1 MVRPDDYRNFLHT
14 MEDGFCMVQL
24 LCEADEPAV
33 DYVFLEMN
41 GSYEQQTGLQ
51 GTRGRRMREV
61 APAHGERWLEMYRQI
76 SQTRESRRFDFASPQ
91 GDRWYEGRAYRLG
104 SIEPP
109 TIAMVTHDVTEHRRR
124 EQELADMARTL
135 EQGVALRAQE
145 VARYQE
151 QLRAMATELTFAEQ
165 RERKRLATELH
176 DDLGER
182 LLLTRLKLGQIQ
194 QRAMLD
200 ASTEELLQEA
210 DKVLTRALAYTH
222 TVVADLSPLVLQ
234 DLGLPSAVKW
244 LAERMQ
250 QHGLA
255 VTVQA
260 ALPDEL
266 TLPEAQAVF
275 LFQSVRELLMNVL
288 KHAACRGASVYMT
301 MAAGQLQIDVRD
313 EGVGFASEPA
323 DSPRPSHFG
332 LLSIRERI
340 TALGGTFLIDSR
352 PQVGTTVTLKLP
364 LGPATVEE
372 GERSEGVAGKGASTQ
387 ARTAS
392 EGIMRVLLVDDHA
405 MVRQGLRSVLD
416 AYADMKVVGEA
427 ADGEAAVRLA
437 GELLPTVVL
446 MDINMPGCN
455 GIEATRRIKAQ
466 YPDMSVIGLSVD
478 ADGHNQE
485 AMLKAGAYSLMTKEA
500 AVEQLY
506 SLIYEAVKPG
516 VIPFP
521 PLRR

>member
-1 MVRPDDYRNFLHT
+1 MVRPDDYRNFLHA

-24 LCEADEPAV
+24 LCEADETAV

-41 GSYEQQTGLQ
+41 GSYERQTGLQ
-51 GTRGRRMREV
+51 GAQGRRMHEV
-61 APAHGERWLEMYRQI
+61 APAHGERWLEMFRQI
-76 SQTRESRRFDFASPQ
+76 SQTGESRRFDFASPQ
-91 GDRWYEGRAYRLG
+91 GDHWYEGRAYRLG
-104 SIEPP
+104 STQPP
-109 TIAMVTHDVTEHRRR
+109 TIAIVTHDVTEHRRR

-135 EQGVALRAQE
+135 EQGVALRQE

-151 QLRAMATELTFAEQ
+151 QLRAMATEMTFAEQ
-165 RERKRLATELH
+165 RERKRLATELR

-255 VTVQA
+255 VTVQT
-260 ALPDEL
+260 ALPDDL
-266 TLPEAQAVF
+266 TVPEAQAVF

-288 KHAACRGASVYMT
+288 KHAACRGASVHMT

-313 EGVGFASEPA
+313 EGIGFAGEPA
-323 DSPRPSHFG
+323 DSPRPPHVG
-332 LLSIRERI
+332 LFSIRERI
-340 TALGGTFLIDSR
+340 TALGGTFHIDSR

-364 LGPATVEE
+364 LGPAAVEE
-372 GERSEGVAGKGASTQ
+372 GRRSEGEAGEGASSQVRPT
-387 ARTAS
+387 S
-392 EGIMRVLLVDDHA
+392 GGIIRVLLVDDHA

-427 ADGEAAVRLA
+427 ANGEAAVRLA

-485 AMLKAGAYSLMTKEA
+485 EMLQAGAYSLMTKEA

-521 PLRR
+521 PLRL